1 MLKNDFSQ
9 ENNIHNYT
17 EVKYNINR
25 ILHTFHFIVVL
36 VYLLFKEISFVVDK
50 KCYCLEH
57 LWHITTRH

>member
-9 ENNIHNYT
+9 ENNIT

-36 VYLLFKEISFVVDK
+36 LYLLFKEISFVFDK

-57 LWHITTRH
+57 LWDIT